1 VIYFITVN
9 YYSSELIA
17 QLIASLP
24 VQRLSQA
31 SRTQR
36 RLQSVPQIS
45 YPSEFQST
53 EPIGAVMGL
62 AEDASC
68 EACSYTLL
76 IVNNSPDD
84 VDVHRLSAPHIHVLE
99 AGGNLGFGRGCNL
112 GLAWVYERSPVALV
126 WLINPDACLKCQD
139 LEPVSAFFD
148 AHSMVSILGTLVTTF
163 SGDTWFSGG
172 QFYPNSGAVLELN
185 FPIDR
190 HRSHLACD
198 WVSGCSMILNLRNF
212 KGCPTFDPSYFLYY
226 EDFELCYR
234 YHLQGHQVAI
244 THQLEVQH
252 RPSSITNRNAFK
264 KTRHSTYSYLLTL
277 QRFSPRSVLVLRLGR
292 LFLYAIVLLLIRPSL
307 GMGKLRGVLDYLGR
321 SFSPHQSHPA
331 SS

>member
-1 VIYFITVN
+1 MIYFITVN

-31 SRTQR
+31 SRAQR
-36 RLQSVPQIS
+36 RLQSVAQIS
-45 YPSEFQST
+45 YPSELQSL
-53 EPIGAVMGL
+53 EPIGPVMELGKDL
-62 AEDASC
+62 FPEVFP
-68 EACSYTLL
+68 YTLL

-84 VDVHRLSAPHIHVLE
+84 GAVHHLAAPHIHVLE

-112 GLAWVYERSPVALV
+112 GLAWIYERSPNALV

-139 LEPVSAFFD
+139 LGPVSEFFKLH
-148 AHSMVSILGTLVTTF
+148 ANVSILGTLVTTF
-163 SGDTWFSGG
+163 CGETWFSGG
-172 QFYPNSGAVLELN
+172 QFNRSSGTILELSL
-185 FPIDR
+185 PIDR
-190 HRSHLACD
+190 YLSHLACD

-212 KGCPTFDPSYFLYY
+212 KDCPTFDPSYFLYY

-244 THQLEVQH
+244 THQIEVQH

-277 QRFSPRSVLVLRLGR
+277 QRFVPWPVLLLRLGR

-321 SFSPHQSHPA
+321 SVSPRQSAPT